1 VFSTTD
7 TIVAIATP
15 PGRGGL
21 GVVRVSG
28 SSAQSIVQRL
38 TGRDERFEPRHATLA
53 DLHGGNGSF
62 DRAIVTV
69 FPAPHSYTGE
79 DVAELSVHG
88 SPVLL
93 QAAVAEAMRH
103 GARLAEPGEFTL
115 RAFLNGR
122 IDLVQA
128 EAVRDLIE
136 SVTPLQARAAF
147 DQLEGTLTSRIRDI
161 DAALFDL
168 CARLEASLDFPDDG
182 YHFVE
187 GRSAASE
194 IVDVATQ
201 IDRLLESARRGRL
214 LREGL
219 EVVLAGRTN
228 TGKSSIFNQLAGH
241 GRAIVTALPGTTRDL
256 LTEVVDI
263 DGVPVTVVDTAGVRV
278 FPADAIEAEGIARA
292 AAARSVAALIVV
304 VLDGSAALTDDDR
317 VVLEQTASV
326 VGVVVANKSDL
337 PAAWT
342 TLDGNEKLVRVSAL
356 EGEGIDSLRSA
367 IVGAIGSTRSD
378 ARDLPAVTNLRHID
392 LLTRAREALDRGASA
407 ARAQVPEE
415 FVLADINDARA
426 LLEEVTGAR
435 STDDLLGHIF
445 ASFCIGK

>member
-1 VFSTTD
+1 MFRTTD

-38 TGRDERFEPRHATLA
+38 TGRDERFEPRHATVA
-53 DLHGGNGSF
+53 ELHGGNGSF

-69 FPAPHSYTGE
+69 FRAPHSYTGE

-93 QAAVAEAMRH
+93 HAAVAEAMRL

-147 DQLEGTLTSRIRDI
+147 DQLEGTLTSRIREI
-161 DAALFDL
+161 DVALFDL
-168 CARLEASLDFPDDG
+168 CARLEASLDFPEEG

-187 GRSAASE
+187 GRSAGSE
-194 IVDVATQ
+194 IDDVGGQ
-201 IDRLLESARRGRL
+201 IDRLLETARRGRM

-219 EVVLAGRTN
+219 
-228 TGKSSIFNQLAGH
+228 
-241 GRAIVTALPGTTRDL
+241 
-256 LTEVVDI
+256 
-263 DGVPVTVVDTAGVRV
+263 
-278 FPADAIEAEGIARA
+278 
-292 AAARSVAALIVV
+292 
-304 VLDGSAALTDDDR
+304 
-317 VVLEQTASV
+317 
-326 VGVVVANKSDL
+326 
-337 PAAWT
+337 
-342 TLDGNEKLVRVSAL
+342 
-356 EGEGIDSLRSA
+356 
-367 IVGAIGSTRSD
+367 
-378 ARDLPAVTNLRHID
+378 
-392 LLTRAREALDRGASA
+392 
-407 ARAQVPEE
+407 QVKH
-415 FVLADINDARA
+415 R
-426 LLEEVTGAR
+426 
-435 STDDLLGHIF
+435 
-445 ASFCIGK
+445 